1 MNERVLN
8 GKFKKVYNKD
18 EIKNWIQFGFDMKY
32 VDKTDKKGIMDWVK
46 LLNGKNI
53 NI

>member
-8 GKFKKVYNKD
+8 GKFKKVYSKND
-18 EIKNWIQFGFDMKY
+18 VKNWIQFGFNMKLI
-32 VDKTDKKGIMDWVK
+32 DRADKKGIMDWVK

>member
-1 MNERVLN
+1 
-8 GKFKKVYNKD
+8 
-18 EIKNWIQFGFDMKY
+18 MKY
-32 VDKTDKKGIMDWVK
+32 LDKTDKKGIMDWVK